1 LTTLAE
7 TERKQ
12 KNAKISGFQAKR
24 FTQIRKNS
32 IQLSDIE
39 LVQTELLDS
48 NRTFPLVIKPNLPEI
63 DLVEWARSNR
73 DFIEEKLLQHAALLF
88 RGFVVNSPKDFE
100 QFAEAACP
108 ESVRKLWR
116 SSPGR

>member
-1 LTTLAE
+1 M
-7 TERKQ
+7 Q
-12 KNAKISGFQAKR
+12 KISGFQAKR

-48 NRTFPLVIKPNLPEI
+48 NRTFPLVIKPIFLRLICGVGAEQPG
-63 DLVEWARSNR
+63 LHRGKAPAARGP
-73 DFIEEKLLQHAALLF
+73 AL

-100 QFAEAACP
+100 QFAEPLP
-108 ESVRKLWR
+108 ESVRKL
-116 SSPGR
+116 